1 MKRGKL
7 GIREVTWS
15 LVTLGAV
22 AGCGNAGGAAAGRG
36 TDQLAALRDNPEAL
50 IQMRKSACA
59 PDRCSVYSVSISG
72 DGNVTYEGQANVA
85 VIGQRRSK
93 ISPDR
98 VSELISAIDAM
109 DFLDL
114 PASGCVCSAGTGR
127 QMVTLD
133 YRPGSV
139 QKTIVHDSGCWSAPP
154 TLGALEA
161 AIDRATGDAKWIA
174 PEVAIQEPPE
184 QSSPAASPT
193 AGPAASI
200 APPEAPVPLADSEIG
215 AAGAINGASAPA
227 LPPVDTSTI
236 APPSSHPTP

>member
-1 MKRGKL
+1 MKRQKL
-7 GIREVTWS
+7 GILEATWA
-15 LVTLGAV
+15 LVALVAV
-22 AGCGNAGGAAAGRG
+22 GGCGNAGGAAAGRG
-36 TDQLAALRDNPEAL
+36 ADRLAVLRDNPEAL

-59 PDRCSVYSVSISG
+59 PDRCSVYSVSIFG

-85 VIGQRRSK
+85 VVGQRRSK
-93 ISPDR
+93 ISSDR
-98 VSELISAIDAM
+98 LSELISAIDAM

-174 PEVAIQEPPE
+174 PEVAIQGPPD
-184 QSSPAASPT
+184 QSSPTASPR
-193 AGPAASI
+193 ASI
-200 APPEAPVPLADSEIG
+200 APPELPAAAPLADSEIG
-215 AAGAINGASAPA
+215 AAGAINAASAPA
-227 LPPVDTSTI
+227 LPPADTSTI
-236 APPSSHPTP
+236 APPSSHAAP

>member
-1 MKRGKL
+1 MKRWKL
-7 GIREVTWS
+7 EILEATFA
-15 LVTLGAV
+15 LVAV
-22 AGCGNAGGAAAGRG
+22 GGCGNAGGAAAGRG

-85 VIGQRRSK
+85 VVGQRRSK

-98 VSELISAIDAM
+98 LSELISAIDTM

-114 PASGCVCSAGTGR
+114 PASGCICSAGTGR

-161 AIDRATGDAKWIA
+161 AIDRATGDAIWIA
-174 PEVAIQEPPE
+174 PELGIQQPND
-184 QSSPAASPT
+184 QSSPTASPT
-193 AGPAASI
+193 NSI
-200 APPEAPVPLADSEIG
+200 ALPESPAPLADSEIG
-215 AAGAINGASAPA
+215 SAGATNGASAPA
-227 LPPVDTSTI
+227 LPPVANSTI
-236 APPSSHPTP
+236 AAPSSHLAP